1 MKAET
6 NWEELCAEA
15 NGDRRREKRVPLV
28 FPIEVSGFD
37 RRGLFFSERTVT
49 TDVSESGCRFQLK
62 TEVERGAVVAIK
74 VVSRHANRPQPERPL
89 LFKVARVTEE
99 SNVWTLGAAKL
110 QPESLWCVAF
120 PPQKQLTP
128 VA

>member
-6 NWEELCAEA
+6 NWQELSAVA
-15 NGDRRREKRVPLV
+15 SRDRRREKRIPLV

-37 RRGLFFSERTVT
+37 RRGRFFSERTVT
-49 TDVSESGCRFQLK
+49 ADVSESGCRFQLE

-74 VVSRHANRPQPERPL
+74 RVSRQANRLQPERPL

-99 SNVWTLGAAKL
+99 SSGWILGASKL
-110 QPESLWCVAF
+110 QPESLWCIAF
-120 PPQKQLTP
+120 PPQEQQTP